1 LKIART
7 GGTGGKREAL
17 HPRVTSGATEPAGI
31 GTVLLSGL
39 EQSGMKEQKSRGW
52 EMAVRVEKVIYMVDN
67 ETEGSSS

>member
-1 LKIART
+1 MHTR
-7 GGTGGKREAL
+7 G
-17 HPRVTSGATEPAGI
+17 TSGATKPAGI

-67 ETEGSSS
+67 EIEGPSS

>member
-1 LKIART
+1 MHTR
-7 GGTGGKREAL
+7 G
-17 HPRVTSGATEPAGI
+17 TSGATKPAGI

>member
-1 LKIART
+1 MLAP
-7 GGTGGKREAL
+7 GVPGGKREAL
-17 HPRVTSGATEPAGI
+17 HTRGTSGATKPAGI

>member
-1 LKIART
+1 MHT
-7 GGTGGKREAL
+7 
-17 HPRVTSGATEPAGI
+17 RVTSGATKPAGI

-67 ETEGSSS
+67 EPEGSSS